1 MNNKRNDS
9 IMSMEKTDIL
19 KEKSAIQKYI
29 ESIYIYDNAGV
40 CLTSLGTR
48 PENLDE
54 NIVSGFFTAIKK
66 FGQKLI
72 PGTVVKSLIMSGHKL
87 FYNNFENITFCVQSY
102 DDLPNQVIEYI
113 LNEISNKFVE
123 LYREELPK
131 RDGNITVFSK
141 FNDYLSQFMEQPLIE
156 SLLEDFGYK
165 VLSEGVILFDE
176 DQEKILFAKVPEE
189 YSSRKQIS
197 MSGMMINFAKK
208 LSSEYKGGDVN
219 SIIISSENR
228 WICVSK
234 REYIYIIVLFSK
246 TKDIELNIIVR
257 RTEEILDNIL
267 EMLRIDLKK

>member
-1 MNNKRNDS
+1 
-9 IMSMEKTDIL
+9 MSMEKSEIL
-19 KEKSAIQKYI
+19 EEKKAIENYV

-40 CLTSLGTR
+40 CLTSCGMK

-87 FYNNFENITFCVQSY
+87 FYNNFENITFCVQCY

-123 LYREELPK
+123 IYQEQLPV

-141 FNDYLSQFMEQPLIE
+141 FNEYLLQFMDQPLIE

-165 VLSEGVILFDE
+165 VLAEGVILFDE
-176 DQEKILFAKVPEE
+176 DQEKILFAKVPEQ
-189 YSSRKQIS
+189 YSSRKKIS
-197 MSGMMINFAKK
+197 MSGMLINFAKK
-208 LSSEYKGGDVN
+208 LSQEYQGGDVN
-219 SIIISSENR
+219 SIIISSENL

-246 TKDIELNIIVR
+246 TKDIKLNIIVG

-267 EMLRIDLKK
+267 KMLKIDLKK

>member
-1 MNNKRNDS
+1 
-9 IMSMEKTDIL
+9 MSL
-19 KEKSAIQKYI
+19 EKSGILEEKIAIQKYV

-123 LYREELPK
+123 LYQEELPK
-131 RDGNITVFSK
+131 RDGNITIFSK

-156 SLLEDFGYK
+156 GLLEDFGYK

-176 DQEKILFAKVPEE
+176 EKEKILFAKVPEE
-189 YSSRKQIS
+189 YSSRRQIS

-208 LSSEYKGGDVN
+208 LSREYKGGDVN

-267 EMLRIDLKK
+267 KMLRIDFKK

>member
-1 MNNKRNDS
+1 LTLEGSKA
-9 IMSMEKTDIL
+9 ME
-19 KEKSAIQKYI
+19 EKKAIENYV
-29 ESIYIYDNAGV
+29 ESIYIYDNAGI
-40 CLTSLGTR
+40 CLTSIGIK

-87 FYNNFENITFCVQSY
+87 FYNSNENITFCIQCY

-113 LNEISNKFVE
+113 LNEISNKFLE
-123 LYREELPK
+123 IYQDQLPI
-131 RDGNITVFSK
+131 RDGNITLFSE
-141 FNDYLSQFMEQPLIE
+141 FNVYLSQFMERPLIE

-176 DQEKILFAKVPEE
+176 NQEKIMFAKVPEE
-189 YSSRKQIS
+189 YSSKKQIS
-197 MSGMMINFAKK
+197 MSGMLINFAKK
-208 LSSEYKGGDVN
+208 LSLEYQGGDVH
-219 SIIISSENR
+219 SILISSENR

-246 TKDIELNIIVR
+246 TKNIALDIIVE

-267 EMLRIDLKK
+267 KMLRIEIKK

>member
-1 MNNKRNDS
+1 
-9 IMSMEKTDIL
+9 MEKSDL
-19 KEKSAIQKYI
+19 MEKKKAIVNYV

-40 CLTSLGTR
+40 CLTSCGMK
-48 PENLDE
+48 PESLDE

-72 PGTVVKSLIMSGHKL
+72 PGTVIKSLIMSGHKL
-87 FYNNFENITFCVQSY
+87 FYNNFEKITFCIQCY

-113 LNEISNKFVE
+113 LNEISNNFLE
-123 LYREELPK
+123 MYQDQLSK
-131 RDGNITVFSK
+131 RNGNITVFSNFK
-141 FNDYLSQFMEQPLIE
+141 DYLLQFMERPLIE

-176 DQEKILFAKVPEE
+176 NQEKILFARVPEE

-197 MSGMMINFAKK
+197 MSGMLINFAKK
-208 LSSEYKGGDVN
+208 LSNEYQGGDVN

-234 REYIYIIVLFSK
+234 REHIYIIVLFSK

-267 EMLRIDLKK
+267 KMLEIDFKK